1 MPKRDPADNKTG
13 GGCPHRAFRRAGN
26 RLVRDLLLIYR
37 EVARIEG
44 VDKAQAM
51 GCTLDAIEQVSGLP
65 TQRLALAL
73 PMVTPADADITE
85 ERSAEIQDFFRRYAH
100 CNARVCA
107 ESRRAEGKINNP
119 WLANVI
125 CYLRAHPAIRVRGD
139 QIVHTLMPL
148 MPANSMSPRRMAI
161 RVGMAMK
168 RLGWQRRRASDGDRG
183 YYYDRPEGWDLDQ
196 WVKLL

>member
-1 MPKRDPADNKTG
+1 MPKSDANARKTG
-13 GGCPHRAFRRAGN
+13 ANCPSRSYRRAGN

-37 EVARIEG
+37 EVTRIEG
-44 VDKAQAM
+44 VDKAHAM
-51 GCTLDAIEQVSGLP
+51 ACALDAIEQVSGLP

-73 PMVTPADADITE
+73 PMVTPADAGITE

-100 CNARVCA
+100 CSARICS
-107 ESRRAEGKINNP
+107 ESKRAEGKINNP

-161 RVGMAMK
+161 RVGIAMK
-168 RLGWQRRRASDGDRG
+168 RLGWRRRRASDGDRG
-183 YYYDRPEGWDLDQ
+183 YYYQQPEHWDCGQ
-196 WVKLL
+196 WAKRL

>member
-1 MPKRDPADNKTG
+1 MPKSDANARKTG
-13 GGCPHRAFRRAGN
+13 ANCPRRSYRRAGN

-37 EVARIEG
+37 EVTRIEG

-51 GCTLDAIEQVSGLP
+51 ACALDAIEQVSGLP

-85 ERSAEIQDFFRRYAH
+85 ERSAEIQNFFRRYAH

-107 ESRRAEGKINNP
+107 ESKRSAGKISDP

-125 CYLRAHPAIRVRGD
+125 CYLREHPAIRVKGD
-139 QIVHTLMPL
+139 QIVHALMPL
-148 MPANSMSPRRMAI
+148 MPANSMSLRRMAI

-168 RLGWQRRRASDGDRG
+168 QLGWQRRRASDGDRG
-183 YYYDRPEGWDLDQ
+183 YYYQQPEYWDCGQ
-196 WVKLL
+196 WEKRL